1 MGAGDVEMNQM
12 VGSAS
17 RYEAA
22 DATGSIHIAVNRRAL
37 VLSVSITEGWRKKLA
52 PDQFADALLGAYRE
66 ALQTAISAADS
77 GASGRPANQAIAKIL
92 RDYDDDDVHADW
104 YTGVRAKLDRIRQRR
119 KAIKEYAAEARG
131 GLLDREVRGPN
142 GYLTFQVRRG
152 VLVGVTAAVPALRS
166 ASTDLLREDAMAAFR
181 AANLAAEL

>member
-1 MGAGDVEMNQM
+1 MNQM

-66 ALQTAISAADS
+66 AFETAVSAAVTPGD
-77 GASGRPANQAIAKIL
+77 SGRPANQAIAKIL
-92 RDYDDDDVHADW
+92 RDYDDDDAHADW

-142 GYLTFQVRRG
+142 GYLTFQVQRG
-152 VLVGVTAAVPALRS
+152 VLVGVTAAAPALRS
-166 ASTDLLREDAMAAFR
+166 ASTDLLREDAMTAFR